1 METLE
6 TLPSLVQGGL
16 LVLLGFFTGTYGS
29 LVGVGGGFVLVPV
42 MLMVYADTFE
52 DPAVITAIS
61 LAVVFLNS
69 VSASWAYGRMKRID
83 YRVGIPFAMATVPG
97 AILGAG
103 ATTLVDRHTFILVFG
118 LFMMGMAAFLFL
130 KPARGKVGGR
140 GGEEGEGGEGGA
152 QEIPRLLPRG
162 RFAAGLGASLL
173 VGFLSS
179 FLGIG
184 GGVLHVPMMIYVL
197 QFPVHIATATS
208 QFILAITSMSG
219 AGTHLATGTLARG
232 AFQVFFLSI
241 GVIFGAQAGAQLSRH
256 LHGAWIVRGLALAIG
271 AAGVRFVYTA
281 LVT

>member
-6 TLPSLVQGGL
+6 TLPALVQGGL

-83 YRVGIPFAMATVPG
+83 YRVGIPFAIATVPG

-130 KPARGKVGGR
+130 KPARGKA
-140 GGEEGEGGEGGA
+140 EGGGA
-152 QEIPRLLPRG
+152 QELPRLLPRG

-219 AGTHLATGTLARG
+219 AGTHLVTGTLARG
-232 AFQVFFLSI
+232 AFQVLFLSI

-271 AAGVRFVYTA
+271 AAGVRFVYMA

>member
-1 METLE
+1 METTE
-6 TLPSLVQGGL
+6 TLPALVQGGL

-83 YRVGIPFAMATVPG
+83 YRVGIPFAIATVPG

-130 KPARGKVGGR
+130 KPARGKA
-140 GGEEGEGGEGGA
+140 EGGGGKGGGGA
-152 QEIPRLLPRG
+152 QELPRLLPRG
-162 RFAAGLGASLL
+162 RFAVGLGASLL

-219 AGTHLATGTLARG
+219 AGTHLVTGTLARG
-232 AFQVFFLSI
+232 AFQVLFLSI